1 MKLDNP
7 GKADVVLDPDLG
19 YIYVPLADFRILNEK
34 LTKIMTT
41 DSQGHDVAP
50 YLYPCQTQLGAC
62 VFNISCQEASTYM
75 SDTGKSLQVSF
86 LLDDKHGGTYLL
98 EKFSSYLD
106 YFMTGTAFGFT

>member
-1 MKLDNP
+1 MRGSSTLESPRAPCYGLHGAGFEINAEEMKLDNP

-75 SDTGKSLQVSF
+75 SDTGKSL
-86 LLDDKHGGTYLL
+86 
-98 EKFSSYLD
+98 
-106 YFMTGTAFGFT
+106 